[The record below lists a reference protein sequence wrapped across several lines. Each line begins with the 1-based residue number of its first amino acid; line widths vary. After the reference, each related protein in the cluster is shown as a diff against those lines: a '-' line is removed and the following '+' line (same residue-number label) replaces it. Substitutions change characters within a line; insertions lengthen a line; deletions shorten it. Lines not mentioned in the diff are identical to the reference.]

1 MKKFAKI
8 QLVIDGQNNTVK
20 LLVNDECVK
29 VYAFNEDTRQDAIES
44 ARAYGYMQSCKYRKC
59 TTGEIYF

>member
-1 MKKFAKI
+1 
-8 QLVIDGQNNTVK
+8 